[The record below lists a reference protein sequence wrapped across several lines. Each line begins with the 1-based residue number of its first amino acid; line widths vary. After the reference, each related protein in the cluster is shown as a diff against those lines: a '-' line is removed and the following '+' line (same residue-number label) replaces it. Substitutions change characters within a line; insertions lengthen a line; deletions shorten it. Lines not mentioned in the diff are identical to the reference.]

1 MDRASFVAG
10 VRDAAPTLPPN
21 VPFGMLFGAT
31 AVQVGFDPIAAT
43 ALSVFT
49 FAATAQLAAVELL
62 RSGSDLPVVLA
73 TILLINLRYVVYSAS
88 LAPEVDHLSRRW
100 RAAIAYPLFD
110 ISYALSIARF
120 TGEDEKCDGVG
131 GEDEERDGNDV
142 DGDDHARSDDGG
154 ARPRDDHRGW
164 YFLGTALPMVA
175 VFAGSTLAGALAGQV
190 VGSGLHL
197 SFAIPLIFVALL
209 VPSIDGRAGAVV
221 AAVAGLVA
229 VAGAGLPY
237 NLGLLAAA
245 VAGTVVASLAQRG
258 SFAGWSA

>member
-31 AVQVGFDPIAAT
+31 AVQVGFDPVAAT

-88 LAPEVDHLSRRW
+88 LAPEVGHLSRRW

-120 TGEDEKCDGVG
+120 TDENED
-131 GEDEERDGNDV
+131 RDDATD
-142 DGDDHARSDDGG
+142 DGDDEARSDGEG
-154 ARPRDDHRGW
+154 ARPQDDHRGW
-164 YFLGTALPMVA
+164 YYLGTALPMVA

-190 VGSGLHL
+190 VGEGLHL

-221 AAVAGLVA
+221 AAVAGVVA

-245 VAGTVVASLAQRG
+245 VAGTVVAALAQRG
-258 SFAGWSA
+258 SVAGWSA